1 MIGTVPYLGLYLSD
15 LTYIDSA
22 YPNTIIN
29 ETPTESNGSASIKSP
44 QKLINFE
51 KHRKEFEVLAQ
62 IKLFQSAANAYT
74 TLHPIPRFKA
84 WFDHVRTYTDAE
96 RFLLSSIIIV

>member
-22 YPNTIIN
+22 YPNTIPI
-29 ETPTESNGSASIKSP
+29 ETSSDPSAASSDASLN
-44 QKLINFE
+44 LINFE
-51 KHRKEFEVLAQ
+51 KHRKEFETLAQ

-74 TLHPIPRFKA
+74 SLHPLARFKV
-84 WFDHVRTYTDAE
+84 WFDNVRTYTDAE
-96 RFLLSSIIIV
+96 R